1 MKPKSEFPITM
12 PSDEGDQRALNR
24 QERRRHSP
32 TRARHSERQ
41 PPRNAP
47 TRQATR
53 HRRE

>member
-1 MKPKSEFPITM
+1 MKSEFPTTM

-24 QERRRHSP
+24 QERRHRSP

-41 PPRNAP
+41 PTPRKAP
-47 TRQATR
+47 VRQATR